1 MQSSGSSKRAS
12 RKSRRFTVVFLFI
25 LACCSIS
32 SAAAQG
38 ALLSA
43 WLEEDK
49 AVISLKMVETSE
61 KILVKNAYD
70 GQVAKVTFDLR
81 IYRYSRG
88 LSGLLGDRIIL
99 EKQLEKY
106 GRWNAFTGRFEIE
119 DSSGSVWT
127 TARAEEY
134 TEKLLSLSE
143 VSLPGSW
150 NRDNS
155 YLLARISLKRILL
168 QIPFNLLD
176 PFLEETR
183 IMSPWVRW
191 DFSFG
196 ADRL

>member
-12 RKSRRFTVVFLFI
+12 RKSRLFAVI
-25 LACCSIS
+25 SLFSLACCSIPA
-32 SAAAQG
+32 AAAQG

-43 WLEEDK
+43 YLDDDRAVVSLE
-49 AVISLKMVETSE
+49 MVETSE

-81 IYRYSRG
+81 IYRHSRG

-106 GRWNAFTGRFEIE
+106 GRWDAFTGRFEIE
-119 DSSGSVWT
+119 DSDGSIWT
-127 TARAEEY
+127 TSRADEY
-134 TEKLLSLSE
+134 TGKLLSLSG
-143 VSLPGSW
+143 VSIPGSW
-150 NRDNS
+150 DRDNS

-183 IMSPWVRW
+183 IRTPWVRW